1 MRKEERNSPRNV
13 TEWSLREE
21 EKEPESGGKAGK

>member
-1 MRKEERNSPRNV
+1 MRKEKRNSPRNV

-21 EKEPESGGKAGK
+21 EKEPGGKAGK